1 MGLELVHEAVDLLAL
16 DEEEN
21 SEPKVVE
28 GAGDEAGDA
37 DLAEAE
43 SNSVLRDQ
51 QQVNPVH
58 EGRSSVKPFVLV
70 KVPRIP
76 SPHHVLTV
84 DHVHQPVH
92 DENNISN
99 NKCDFEVNIPKPRQ
113 VLEPSYDQAPNVY
126 SAEYLEYIGQEPGHL
141 PWIVGPEQA
150 EHQ

>member
-1 MGLELVHEAVDLLAL
+1 MGLEFIHESIDLSAF
-16 DEEEN
+16 DGVEN

-28 GAGDEAGDA
+28 GASDEAGDA

-43 SNSVLRDQ
+43 SHSVLGNQ

-58 EGRSSVKPFVLV
+58 EGRSAVKPFVLV
-70 KVPRIP
+70 KVHLRL
-76 SPHHVLTV
+76 SPNYEVLV
-84 DHVHQPVH
+84 HHVHQPEH
-92 DENNISN
+92 DKNNVPHDKSYL
-99 NKCDFEVNIPKPRQ
+99 EVNIPKPRQ